1 MCGFSLVVASEAFPR
16 GGFSCGA
23 RALGTRALGT
33 RALGTRALVF
43 AAHGLLSVG
52 LVVVVRELSCSA
64 AGWIFPDQGSNL
76 CLLHW
81 QASSYPLYHQG
92 SPRKGFILTL
102 SPLHPR
108 CTHGAP
114 EVEGEGRWWG
124 CLPGLPHGLCHD
136 PRWTDE
142 EMRPEVMSRGRP
154 VRP

>member
-1 MCGFSLVVASEAFPR
+1 MCGFSLVVASEASPR
-16 GGFSCGA
+16 GGFSCCGA
-23 RALGTRALGT
+23 QALGA
-33 RALGTRALVF
+33 RALVF
-43 AAHGLLSVG
+43 AAHGLLSMDS
-52 LVVVVRELSCSA
+52 VVVVRELSCSA
-64 AGWIFPDQGSNL
+64 AGWIFPDQGSNP

-81 QASSYPLYHQG
+81 QASSHPLYHQG

-108 CTHGAP
+108 CTDGAP

-136 PRWTDE
+136 PQWTDE